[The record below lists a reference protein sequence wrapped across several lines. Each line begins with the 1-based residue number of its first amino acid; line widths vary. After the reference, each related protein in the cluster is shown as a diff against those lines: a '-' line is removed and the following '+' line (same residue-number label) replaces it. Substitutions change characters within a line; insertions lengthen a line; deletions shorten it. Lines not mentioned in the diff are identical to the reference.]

1 MSKDAAENAYDSSK
15 KKMRIYIQMF
25 GYEKLA
31 VPKVTM
37 VTDPVTKMMIPH
49 TEEYKEYE
57 GKQLAVNYN
66 DLFIPEHHLDNLLA
80 ELCKAVKA
88 DMRQKNLIL

>member
-1 MSKDAAENAYDSSK
+1 MSIDSAESAHSSSK
-15 KKMRIYIQMF
+15 KKLRIYIQMF

-31 VPKVTM
+31 VPRTTM

-49 TEEYKEYE
+49 VEEYKEYE

-88 DMRQKNLIL
+88 DMRQKGLIL